1 MVEHSL
7 GKGEVT
13 SSNLVKGLQNEG
25 LAPLLKQDWTIGFT
39 WVTLRCLIV
48 EDQVMF
54 LQLLCKMLQGVPG
67 LEVVGSATNCHAG
80 FEACR

>member
-13 SSNLVKGLQNEG
+13 SSNLVKGLQKEG
-25 LAPLLKQDWTIGFT
+25 LAPLLNQDWTIGFT

-48 EDQVMF
+48 EDQQQSMQRLVS
-54 LQLLCKMLQGVPG
+54 LGIALGIA
-67 LEVVGSATNCHAG
+67 VVAYDP
-80 FEACR
+80 

>member
-1 MVEHSL
+1 LVQIQPGPPSTCPCSSVVEHSL

-13 SSNLVKGLQNEG
+13 SSNLVKGLQKEG

-54 LQLLCKMLQGVPG
+54 LQLLCKMLQG
-67 LEVVGSATNCHAG
+67 
-80 FEACR
+80 CRL

>member
-13 SSNLVKGLQNEG
+13 SSNLVKGLQKEG
-25 LAPLLKQDWTIGFT
+25 LAPPLKHCGISSFT

-48 EDQVMF
+48 EDRVMV
-54 LQLLCKMLQGVPG
+54 LQLLCKMLQA
-67 LEVVGSATNCHAG
+67 LAWL
-80 FEACR
+80 